1 MSKPTSTTQ
10 RHAPR
15 ASRPGGDRATRQ
27 VAAAMAVHRAG
38 RLDEAMAAYRAVLAA
53 VPEHPDALHLMGMLE
68 AQRGKHAQ
76 AEALIARAIAVRPR
90 EPMFHNNLGNVCLEC
105 GRLDE
110 AEAHFRAALALDPD
124 RPDALNNLAVL
135 LGRRGRLADAEQA
148 LTRVVHAAPLFA
160 DAWQNLVTLLMRAG
174 RLAEAVDACRNGLAG
189 TPRHVELRRLLALG
203 YARRGDS
210 ERAIEVYEEWLRD
223 DPANVVA
230 RHHLAALRGVDVPDR
245 ASDAYVQTLFDGFA
259 GSFDANL
266 ASLDYRAPQL
276 VAGAAVRALDAPAR
290 SLEVV
295 DAGCGTGL
303 CGPLLAPHARTL
315 VGVDLSAGMLQ
326 RARLRGCYDEL
337 VQAELVAFLRTRAG
351 AFDLIVCADTLCY
364 FGPLE
369 AACEAAARALR
380 GPARFVF
387 TVEAAPEVEG
397 APGHVLHTHGRY
409 SHRRG
414 AVEAALAQAGFDT
427 PEVESHVLRTE
438 GKAPVRGWLVSAHLG
453 RDQAHRRLE

>member
-1 MSKPTSTTQ
+1 M
-10 RHAPR
+10 
-15 ASRPGGDRATRQ
+15 
-27 VAAAMAVHRAG
+27 VVHRAG

-53 VPEHPDALHLMGMLE
+53 VPEHPDALHLMGLLE
-68 AQRGKHAQ
+68 AQRGRHAQ
-76 AEALIARAIAVRPR
+76 AEALITRAVAVRPR
-90 EPMFHNNLGNVCLEC
+90 EPMFHNNLGIVCLEC

-110 AEAHFRAALALDPD
+110 AEAHFRAALSLDPD

-135 LGRRGRLADAEQA
+135 FGRRGRLADAELA
-148 LTRVVHAAPLFA
+148 LNRVVHAAPRFA
-160 DAWQNLVTLLMRAG
+160 DAWQNLVNLLLRRG
-174 RLAEAVDACRNGLAG
+174 RVAEAIDACRSGLAG
-189 TPRHVELRRLLALG
+189 APKNVELRRLLALS
-203 YARRGDS
+203 YARHGDN
-210 ERAIEVYEEWLRD
+210 ERAIEVYEAWLRD
-223 DPANVVA
+223 DPANDVA
-230 RHHLAALRGVDVPDR
+230 RHHLAALRGVEAPDR
-245 ASDAYVQTLFDGFA
+245 ASDGYVQALFDGFA

-266 ASLDYRAPQL
+266 AMLDYRAPEL
-276 VAGAAVRALDAPAR
+276 VAGAATRALDAPAR
-290 SLEVV
+290 SLAVV

-337 VQAELVAFLRTRAG
+337 VQAELVAFLHTRAG

-369 AACEAAARALR
+369 AVCEAAARALR

-387 TVEAAPEVEG
+387 TVEAAPEADD

-414 AVEAALAQAGFDT
+414 AVEAALTRAGFET

-438 GKAPVRGWLVSAHLG
+438 GKAPVHGWLVSARLG
-453 RDQAHRRLE
+453 RDALPREGDRG